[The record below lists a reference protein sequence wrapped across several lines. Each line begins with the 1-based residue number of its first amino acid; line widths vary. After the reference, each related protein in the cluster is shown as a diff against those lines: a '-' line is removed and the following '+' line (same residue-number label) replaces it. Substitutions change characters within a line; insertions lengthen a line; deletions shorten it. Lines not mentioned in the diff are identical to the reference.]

1 MNALQISPAWQEYY
15 NYPTNARLGAM
26 NAMMPVGKV
35 VGSFFIVPFSD
46 KFGRKKALVTGFCL
60 AVIGAA
66 VQAGSVNFALLV
78 FSRLVLGIG
87 SAFMSQPSPILLAEM
102 AYPTHRGKITALYQT
117 FFVSSLD
124 TDLTSANS
132 KHSFTE
138 LLPQLGSLLAL

>member
-35 VGSFFIVPFSD
+35 VGSFFIAPLSN
-46 KFGRKKALVTGFCL
+46 KFGRKKALVTGFTL

-87 SAFMSQPSPILLAEM
+87 SAFMSQPSPILLAEL
-102 AYPTHRGKITALYQT
+102 AFPTHRGKITALYQT
-117 FFVSSLD
+117 FFVSKSLD
-124 TDLTSANS
+124 TFDAN
-132 KHSFTE
+132 
-138 LLPQLGSLLAL
+138 